1 MEEVIQ
7 KIIYIE
13 NQAQK
18 VMDSAEQEKLDR
30 KNELE
35 QSLKKMKESLLQDTN
50 KKINTIREAEINE
63 VKKEAQ
69 VKEAFCVSKM
79 QDIQKLYEQ
88 KSEEWAVSLVD
99 AVLKR

>member
-18 VMDSAEQEKLDR
+18 VMDSAQQEKLDR
-30 KNELE
+30 KDELD
-35 QSLKKMKESLLQDTN
+35 QSLKKIKEALLQDTN

-69 VKEAFCVSKM
+69 VKEVECISRIEA
-79 QDIQKLYEQ
+79 IQKYYEENCE
-88 KSEEWAVSLVD
+88 KWAQGLVD
-99 AVLKR
+99 VVLMR